1 MEVLLRV
8 VVICCSSTFWKKPA
22 LAPAAPNPILY
33 SLNVQLRR
41 RTLFLLVG
49 TSNLQHPNCAPRPR
63 SRSSQL
69 DSSFHIVTIMS
80 SESSSPPATKR
91 ADGKRIREE
100 KQRKWKAKR
109 ERRNHQTP
117 AGSGDGDGG
126 GDTVDSS
133 SSSSSANSTSA
144 AKPAAASCL
153 TTHQEDSMNPSRPDE
168 APSVAPR
175 VDAWISQ
182 RDYARRIAT
191 ADDLSSMPD
200 LESYGNLRDAQ
211 LVARQGVF
219 VAEGTETVRLLLRD
233 VERMCSNWLSGDR
246 KSLMEDEVIRVMSIV
261 CKPSVLMDP
270 PVRLVD
276 DVEAAMQALV
286 VCNGARENDDE
297 LPQWLPAFRVFVA
310 DEKVQNQ
317 LTGYGGARG
326 AMACGCIPTNRD
338 EAWLV
343 NGYLRHL
350 NKDRLRLLAVDG
362 VSDTA
367 NLGSMIR
374 SASAFGVD
382 AIVLSHTTCD
392 AWYRRCIRVSMGHV
406 FRVPTVRVKELAS
419 VLRLLRERYQVVSY
433 AAVLKD
439 CDLVLEQVQKGTFS

>member
-1 MEVLLRV
+1 
-8 VVICCSSTFWKKPA
+8 
-22 LAPAAPNPILY
+22 
-33 SLNVQLRR
+33 
-41 RTLFLLVG
+41 
-49 TSNLQHPNCAPRPR
+49 
-63 SRSSQL
+63 
-69 DSSFHIVTIMS
+69 MS
-80 SESSSPPATKR
+80 SEGSSPPATKR

-117 AGSGDGDGG
+117 AGPGDDGG
-126 GDTVDSS
+126 GDNVDS

-144 AKPAAASCL
+144 AKPAAASCSASCS
-153 TTHQEDSMNPSRPDE
+153 TTHQGDLTKRSPAGE

-182 RDYARRIAT
+182 KDYARRIAT
-191 ADDLSSMPD
+191 ADDLCSMPD
-200 LESYGNLRDAQ
+200 LEPYGNLRDAQ

-219 VAEGTETVRLLLRD
+219 VAEGTETVRLLLRE
-233 VERMCSNWLSGDR
+233 VERMCSDWLNGDR
-246 KSLMEDEVIRVMSIV
+246 TSRMEDEVIRVKSIV

-297 LPQWLPAFRVFVA
+297 LQLIPPFRVFVA
-310 DEKVQNQ
+310 DEKVQNRV
-317 LTGYGGARG
+317 TGYGGARG
-326 AMACGCIPTNRD
+326 VMACGGIPTNRD

-382 AIVLSHTTCD
+382 AIVLGHTTCD

-419 VLRLLRERYQVVSY
+419 VLQLLRERYQVLSY

-439 CDLVLEQVQKGTFS
+439 CDLVLEQVQKGKFS